1 MVLERLAPDREHPRR
16 EASASPGRARRAGPV
31 LHLGGATGHHAR
43 SLLHA
48 VITAAPD
55 PERRKRGPL
64 RFRLRRGLDL
74 PIAGQPDC
82 AQVEAAPAVGRVAWL
97 GDDAPGVRPRVLVAV
112 GDRVR
117 LGQTLCVDRRRP
129 EVRFAAPGAG
139 VVTAVERGER
149 RRVEAIAIRLEG
161 DAAESFERVDP
172 ASLGELPRERL
183 RELLLAS
190 GWWPALRTRPFS
202 RIPDPGSA
210 PRALFVTAL
219 ASDPLAPPA
228 ERLLAERPADFALGV
243 AALAR
248 LVEGPVWVCTR
259 PGAAV
264 PIPALPNV
272 GAAEFAGPHPAGLPG
287 THIHRIDPV
296 GPDCTA
302 WHVGHADVVALG
314 GLLATGRLDA
324 ERVVAL
330 AGPSFARPRLV
341 RTRAGAS
348 TEDLVRGE
356 LRDES
361 CRVVAGSVLSGR
373 GASGP
378 VSFLRRSDTQLCAI
392 PEDPDTPRGW
402 RGHRG
407 RADPGGWL
415 VPTRDGRSRDA
426 LAPFARRRRFSAS
439 LGGRR
444 GAFFPLERLERAFPL
459 DLPVGPLLRSLVVGD
474 VDEAVALGCL
484 ELAEEDLALASFLC
498 PGKLDYGALL
508 REVLD
513 EIERAA

>member
-1 MVLERLAPDREHPRR
+1 VLTAPPHPDRR
-16 EASASPGRARRAGPV
+16 
-31 LHLGGATGHHAR
+31 
-43 SLLHA
+43 
-48 VITAAPD
+48 D
-55 PERRKRGPL
+55 RGPQ

-74 PIAGQPDC
+74 PIAGAADC
-82 AQVEAAPAVGRVAWL
+82 ARVEAGPPVGRVAWL

-149 RRVEAIAIRLEG
+149 RRIEAIAIRLEG
-161 DAAESFERVDP
+161 DEAERFEPVDP
-172 ASLGELPRERL
+172 ASLAELPRERL

-210 PRALFVTAL
+210 PRSLFVTAL

-248 LVEGPVWVCTR
+248 LVECPVWVCTR
-259 PGAAV
+259 PAPGLA
-264 PIPALPNV
+264 IPALPNV
-272 GAAEFAGPHPAGLPG
+272 AAAEFAGPHPAGLPG

-296 GPDCTA
+296 GPDRTV
-302 WHVGHADVVALG
+302 WHVGHTDVVALG
-314 GLLATGRLDA
+314 RLLATGRVDD

-330 AGPSFARPRLV
+330 AGPSFARPRLL

-356 LRDES
+356 LRDEH

-373 GASGP
+373 LASGP
-378 VSFLRRSDTQLCAI
+378 VSFLRRADTQVCAL
-392 PEDPDTPRGW
+392 PEDPEPRRGW
-402 RGHRG
+402 RGRDG
-407 RADPGGWL
+407 RADRGGWL
-415 VPTRDGRSRDA
+415 IPTRGGASRDA

-459 DLPVGPLLRSLVVGD
+459 DLPIGPLLRSLVVGD
-474 VDEAVALGCL
+474 VDEALALGCL
-484 ELAEEDLALASFLC
+484 ELAEEDLALATFLC

-508 REVLD
+508 RALLD
-513 EIERAA
+513 EIERAM